1 MGERIAD
8 ILGDTSLSRAHVE
21 AVAGSYRA
29 LSIMASRLSY
39 AFVFIRRPKASAS
52 PGPSVPTPSDSDSNF
67 KPALLGCTSSRIVRV
82 VGTEGLHAV
91 PNPTARCSEVS
102 YYWARIENTTS
113 IKAVLIS

>member
-8 ILGDTSLSRAHVE
+8 ILGDTSLSRARVE

-39 AFVFIRRPKASAS
+39 AFALIRWPKASAS
-52 PGPSVPTPSDSDSNF
+52 PGPSVQTPSDSDSNF
-67 KPALLGCTSSRIVRV
+67 KPALLGCTSSRIARV

-91 PNPTARCSEVS
+91 PDATARCSEVS
-102 YYWARIENTTS
+102 YYWPRIENTAS